1 MFSWQ
6 NYESGILMA
15 MKKQS
20 LKNFILILAAGATAC
35 GGGGGSSG
43 GSGGTV
49 TIPPTG
55 TTPPPSPP
63 TSSACSLSNRQN
75 FAFSVLNEWY
85 LFPETLPSSLS
96 PAPYATVQAY
106 IDALTATARAQGRD
120 RFFTFITSIADENA
134 FFSSGATAGFGIR
147 LLYQGNRVFIMEAFE
162 GAPALGAG
170 LDRGT
175 EILAIGTTEAN
186 LVTVSSII
194 AAQGPGGVT
203 EALGP
208 STAGTARVLR
218 VTDANGTR
226 NLTVTKANFNIDPLS
241 SRYGVK
247 VIDNGGQRV
256 GYINMRTFISTAD
269 NQLRTAFADFRAQ
282 GITNFV
288 IDFRYNGGGL
298 VSTAEVMGDLL
309 GGNRFSSDVFS
320 VTRFRA
326 SKSSNNETRRF
337 QPGAQSVS
345 PVKIAF
351 ISTNATASAS
361 ELVMAAFV
369 PFLGANAALVGS
381 NSFGKPVGQ
390 IALDQAACDDRVRV
404 VAFAKENAAGQG
416 DYYGGLVGTMQASCA
431 AADDISR
438 PLGDPQEASLRT
450 ALDFVAG
457 RACTPVSGGLSAQ
470 GTSSQNQR
478 RTLPL
483 PQDPNVAQREVPG
496 AF

>member
-1 MFSWQ
+1 
-6 NYESGILMA
+6 
-15 MKKQS
+15 MKKRS
-20 LKNFILILAAGATAC
+20 LKNIVLILAAATTAC
-35 GGGGGSSG
+35 GGGGG
-43 GSGGTV
+43 GSGGGIINV
-49 TIPPTG
+49 PPTSG
-55 TTPPPSPP
+55 TPPPPPPP

-85 LFPETLPSSLS
+85 LFPETLPASLS
-96 PAPYATVQAY
+96 GASYSSVQAY
-106 IDALTATARAQGRD
+106 IDALTATARSQGRD
-120 RFFTFITSIADENA
+120 RFFTYVTSIAEENA
-134 FFSSGATAGFGIR
+134 FFASGATAGFGIR
-147 LLYQGNRVFIMEAFE
+147 LLYQGNRVFIMEAYE
-162 GAPALGAG
+162 GAPALTAG
-170 LDRGT
+170 IDRGT

-194 AAQGPGGVT
+194 ASQGAAGVSD
-203 EALGP
+203 ALGP

-218 VTDANGTR
+218 VADAGGTR

-241 SRYGVK
+241 SRYGTK
-247 VIDNGGQRV
+247 IIDNGGQRV

-269 NQLRTAFADFRAQ
+269 NQLRTAFSDFRAQ

-298 VSTAEVMGDLL
+298 VSTAELMGDLL

-326 SKSSNNETRRF
+326 SKASNNETRRF
-337 QPGAQSVS
+337 QPGSQSVS

-361 ELVMAAFV
+361 ELVMAAFP
-369 PFLGANAALVGS
+369 PFLGANAALIGS

-390 IALDQAACDDRVRV
+390 IALDQAACDDRIRV

-416 DYYGGLVGTMQASCA
+416 AYFSGLVGTMQASCA
-431 AADDISR
+431 ASDDISR

-457 RACTPVSGGLSAQ
+457 RACTPVAGGPRSQSATAQ
-470 GTSSQNQR
+470 LDEQQV
-478 RTLPL
+478 LPM
-483 PQDPNVAQREVPG
+483 PQDPNVAQREMPG
-496 AF
+496 TF

>member
-1 MFSWQ
+1 
-6 NYESGILMA
+6 
-15 MKKQS
+15 MKKRS
-20 LKNFILILAAGATAC
+20 LKNIILVLAAGATAC
-35 GGGGGSSG
+35 GGGGGGSG
-43 GSGGTV
+43 GGTV
-49 TIPPTG
+49 TVPPAG
-55 TTPPPSPP
+55 GAPPPP
-63 TSSACSLSNRQN
+63 TSAACSLSNRQN

-85 LFPETLPSSLS
+85 LFPETLPASLS
-96 PAPYATVQAY
+96 GTPYNSVQAY
-106 IDALTATARAQGRD
+106 IDALTATARSQGRD
-120 RFFTFITSIADENA
+120 RFFTYITSIAEENA

-162 GAPALGAG
+162 GAPALAAG
-170 LDRGT
+170 IDRGT
-175 EILAIGTTEAN
+175 EILSIGTTDAN

-194 AAQGPGGVT
+194 ASQGAGGVS

-218 VTDANGTR
+218 VTDASGTR
-226 NLTVTKANFNIDPLS
+226 NLTVTKTNFNIDPLS

-269 NQLRTAFADFRAQ
+269 NQLRTAFADFRSQ

-320 VTRFRA
+320 VTRFRP

-337 QPGAQSVS
+337 QPESQSVS
-345 PVKIAF
+345 PVKITF

-390 IALDQAACDDRVRV
+390 IALDQTACDDRIRV
-404 VAFAKENAAGQG
+404 VAFAKENASGQG
-416 DYYGGLVGTMQASCA
+416 AYYSGLVGTMQASCA

-457 RACTPVSGGLSAQ
+457 RACTPVAGGL
-470 GTSSQNQR
+470 TSQSETVRLDEQQV
-478 RTLPL
+478 LPM

>member
-1 MFSWQ
+1 
-6 NYESGILMA
+6 
-15 MKKQS
+15 MKKRS
-20 LKNFILILAAGATAC
+20 LRSFILVLAAGATAC
-35 GGGGGSSG
+35 GGGGSSG

-49 TIPPTG
+49 TVPPTT
-55 TTPPPSPP
+55 TTPPVTPP

-85 LFPETLPSSLS
+85 LFPETLPASLN
-96 PAPYATVQAY
+96 PAPYSTVQAY
-106 IDALTATARAQGRD
+106 IDALTATARAQGKD
-120 RFFTFITSIADENA
+120 RFFTYITSIAEENA

-162 GAPALGAG
+162 GAPALAAG
-170 LDRGT
+170 IDRGT

-194 AAQGPGGVT
+194 AAQGAAGVS

-226 NLTVTKANFNIDPLS
+226 NLTVTKTSFNIDPLS

-326 SKSSNNETRRF
+326 SKSSENETRRF

-361 ELVMAAFV
+361 ELVMAAFA

-390 IALDQAACDDRVRV
+390 IALDQTACDDRIRV

-416 DYYGGLVGTMQASCA
+416 NYYGGLVGTMGASCA
-431 AADDISR
+431 AADDVTR
-438 PLGDPQEASLRT
+438 PLGDPQEASLRV

-457 RACTPVSGGLSAQ
+457 RSCTPATAGLTAQ
-470 GTSSQNQR
+470 DDKVVIEPQV
-478 RTLPL
+478 LPL
-483 PQDPNVAQREVPG
+483 PQDPSVAQREMPG

>member
-1 MFSWQ
+1 
-6 NYESGILMA
+6 
-15 MKKQS
+15 MKTGS
-20 LKNFILILAAGATAC
+20 LKNIIVILAAGVTAC
-35 GGGGGSSG
+35 GGGGGG
-43 GSGGTV
+43 GSGGSTV
-49 TIPPTG
+49 TVPPTII
-55 TTPPPSPP
+55 TTAPPPA
-63 TSSACSLSNRQN
+63 SSACSLSNRQN

-85 LFPETLPSSLS
+85 LFPEALPASLS
-96 PAPYATVQAY
+96 PTPYSSVQAY
-106 IDALTATARAQGRD
+106 IDALTATARAQGKD
-120 RFFTFITSIADENA
+120 RFFTYITSIAEENA

-162 GAPALGAG
+162 GAPALAAG
-170 LDRGT
+170 IDRGT

-186 LVTVSSII
+186 LATVSSII
-194 AAQGPGGVT
+194 AAQGANGVSD
-203 EALGP
+203 ALGP

-218 VTDANGTR
+218 VSDSNGTR

-337 QPGAQSVS
+337 QPGSQSVS
-345 PVKIAF
+345 PIKIAF

-361 ELVMAAFV
+361 ELVMAAFP
-369 PFLGANAALVGS
+369 PFLGANAALIGS

-390 IALDQAACDDRVRV
+390 IALDQASCDDRIRV

-416 DYYGGLVGTMQASCA
+416 DYFGGLVGTMQASCA

-438 PLGDPQEASLRT
+438 PLGDPQEESLRV

-457 RACTPVSGGLSAQ
+457 RACTPATAGLSAQ
-470 GTSSQNQR
+470 DDKVVIEPQV
-478 RTLPL
+478 LPL
-483 PQDPNVAQREVPG
+483 PHNPNVAQREVPG

>member
-1 MFSWQ
+1 
-6 NYESGILMA
+6 
-15 MKKQS
+15 MKKRS
-20 LKNFILILAAGATAC
+20 LKNLVIVLAAGATAC
-35 GGGGGSSG
+35 GGGGGNSG

-49 TIPPTG
+49 IVPPTG

-63 TSSACSLSNRQN
+63 ASGTCSLSNRQN

-85 LFPETLPSSLS
+85 LFPETLPGSLGT
-96 PAPYATVQAY
+96 APYSTVQAY
-106 IDALTATARAQGRD
+106 IDALTATARSQGKD
-120 RFFTFITSIADENA
+120 RFFTYITSIAEENA

-162 GAPALGAG
+162 GAPALAAG
-170 LDRGT
+170 IDRGT

-194 AAQGPGGVT
+194 TAQGAGGVS

-218 VTDANGTR
+218 VTDSNGTR
-226 NLTVTKANFNIDPLS
+226 NLTVTKANFNIDPIS
-241 SRYGVK
+241 PRYGVK

-256 GYINMRTFISTAD
+256 GYINLRTFISTAD
-269 NQLRTAFADFRAQ
+269 NQLRTAFTDFRAQ

-320 VTRFRA
+320 VTRFRP

-369 PFLGANAALVGS
+369 PFLRTNAALIGT

-390 IALDQAACDDRVRV
+390 IALDQAACDDRIRV

-416 DYYGGLVGTMQASCA
+416 DYYGGLVGTMGASCA
-431 AADDISR
+431 ATDDVSR

-457 RACTPVSGGLSAQ
+457 RSCTPATAGLSAQ
-470 GTSSQNQR
+470 DDRVEIEPQV
-478 RTLPL
+478 LPL
-483 PQDPNVAQREVPG
+483 PQDPAVAQREMPG

>member
-1 MFSWQ
+1 
-6 NYESGILMA
+6 
-15 MKKQS
+15 MKTGS
-20 LKNFILILAAGATAC
+20 LKNIIVILAAGVTAC
-35 GGGGGSSG
+35 GGGGGG
-43 GSGGTV
+43 GSGGSTV
-49 TIPPTG
+49 TVPPTII
-55 TTPPPSPP
+55 TTPPPPS
-63 TSSACSLSNRQN
+63 SSACSLSNRQN

-85 LFPETLPSSLS
+85 LFPETLPASLS
-96 PAPYATVQAY
+96 PAPYSTVQAY
-106 IDALTATARAQGRD
+106 IDALTATARAQGKD
-120 RFFTFITSIADENA
+120 RFFTYITSIAEENA
-134 FFSSGATAGFGIR
+134 FFASGATAGFGIR

-162 GAPALGAG
+162 GAPALAAG
-170 LDRGT
+170 IDRGT

-186 LVTVSSII
+186 LATVSSII
-194 AAQGPGGVT
+194 AAQGANGVSD
-203 EALGP
+203 ALGP

-337 QPGAQSVS
+337 QPGSQSVS

-361 ELVMAAFV
+361 ELVMAAFP
-369 PFLGANAALVGS
+369 PFLGANAALIGS

-390 IALDQAACDDRVRV
+390 IALDQASCDDRIRV

-416 DYYGGLVGTMQASCA
+416 DYYSGLIGTMQASCA

-438 PLGDPQEASLRT
+438 PLGDPQEESLRV

-457 RACTPVSGGLSAQ
+457 RACTPATAGLGAQ
-470 GTSSQNQR
+470 DDRVVIEPQV
-478 RTLPL
+478 LPL
-483 PQDPNVAQREVPG
+483 PQNPNVAQREVPG

>member
-1 MFSWQ
+1 
-6 NYESGILMA
+6 
-15 MKKQS
+15 MKTGS
-20 LKNFILILAAGATAC
+20 LKNIIVILAAGVTAC
-35 GGGGGSSG
+35 GGGGGG
-43 GSGGTV
+43 GSGGSTV
-49 TIPPTG
+49 TVPPTII
-55 TTPPPSPP
+55 TTPPPPA
-63 TSSACSLSNRQN
+63 SSACSLSNRQN

-85 LFPETLPSSLS
+85 LFPETLPASLS
-96 PAPYATVQAY
+96 PAPYSTVQAY
-106 IDALTATARAQGRD
+106 IDALTATARAQGKD
-120 RFFTFITSIADENA
+120 RFFTYITSIAEENA
-134 FFSSGATAGFGIR
+134 FFASGATAGFGIR

-162 GAPALGAG
+162 GAPALAAG
-170 LDRGT
+170 IDRGT

-186 LVTVSSII
+186 LATVSSII
-194 AAQGPGGVT
+194 AAQGANGVSD
-203 EALGP
+203 ALGP

-337 QPGAQSVS
+337 QPGSQSVS

-361 ELVMAAFV
+361 ELVMAAFP
-369 PFLGANAALVGS
+369 PFLGANAALIGS

-390 IALDQAACDDRVRV
+390 IALDQASCDDRIRV

-416 DYYGGLVGTMQASCA
+416 DYYSGLIGTMQASCA

-438 PLGDPQEASLRT
+438 PLGDPQEESLRV

-457 RACTPVSGGLSAQ
+457 RSCTPATAGLSAQ
-470 GTSSQNQR
+470 NDKVVIEPQV
-478 RTLPL
+478 LPL
-483 PQDPNVAQREVPG
+483 PRDPSVAQREVPG

>member
-1 MFSWQ
+1 
-6 NYESGILMA
+6 
-15 MKKQS
+15 MKRRS
-20 LKNFILILAAGATAC
+20 LKNFILVLAAGASAC
-35 GGGGGSSG
+35 GGGGSG
-43 GSGGTV
+43 GSGGAVTV
-49 TIPPTG
+49 PPTSG
-55 TTPPPSPP
+55 TPPTSPP

-75 FAFSVLNEWY
+75 FSFSVLNEWY
-85 LFPETLPSSLS
+85 LFPDTLPASLS
-96 PAPYATVQAY
+96 TAPYATVQAY
-106 IDALTATARAQGRD
+106 IDALTATARSQGKD
-120 RFFTFITSIADENA
+120 RFFTYITSIAEENA
-134 FFSSGATAGFGIR
+134 FFASGATAGFGIR

-162 GAPALGAG
+162 GAPALAAG
-170 LDRGT
+170 IDRGT
-175 EILAIGTTEAN
+175 ELLAIGTTEAN

-194 AAQGPGGVT
+194 AAQGAAGVT
-203 EALGP
+203 DALGP

-218 VTDANGTR
+218 VTDASGTR
-226 NLTVTKANFNIDPLS
+226 NLTVTKGNFNIDPLS

-247 VIDNGGQRV
+247 VIDNGGGQRV

-337 QPGAQSVS
+337 QPGSQSVS

-361 ELVMAAFV
+361 ELVMAAFI
-369 PFLGANAALVGS
+369 PFLRTNTALIGT

-390 IALDQAACDDRVRV
+390 IAIDQAACDDRIRV

-416 DYYGGLVGTMQASCA
+416 DYYGGLAGTFQASCA
-431 AADDISR
+431 AADDITR
-438 PLGDPQEASLRT
+438 PLGDPQETSLRT
-450 ALDFVAG
+450 ALDFIAG
-457 RACTPVSGGLSAQ
+457 RSCTPVAGGLSAQ
-470 GTSSQNQR
+470 NDTASLFEQQV
-478 RTLPL
+478 LPM
-483 PQDPNVAQREVPG
+483 PESPSVAQREVPG